1 LQDITSQKELPVN
14 QRKAQS
20 SPKRGLTLSWFVSAI
35 QTWKLKRIN
44 RDVEKTLERVI
55 RAKQQ
60 KTNSVPAT
68 GHAKLGEETMK
79 IEEVIGRLEKHEAEC
94 NLRYQRIEEKLEE
107 QKKSLEKLDYKI
119 WGLAILIL
127 LTPIIHKVWG
137 V

>member
-1 LQDITSQKELPVN
+1 MQDTTNQSGLPVN
-14 QRKAQS
+14 QKRALFSLKKA
-20 SPKRGLTLSWFVSAI
+20 LTLSSFASAI
-35 QTWKLKRIN
+35 QTWQLKRIS

-60 KTNSVPAT
+60 KINSVPAI

-94 NLRYQRIEEKLEE
+94 NLRYQRIEEKLED

-127 LTPIIHKVWG
+127 LTPIIHKLWG